1 MSDQAEKNIMQRTSL
16 PTSPAPLPT
25 GIRDSRDSFEQPSFV
40 EAVEAG
46 SGSGQSAGG
55 DTDGGIELGKHV
67 EGKQKVTLYLPA
79 SLYRQLK
86 VRSAVEMDSM
96 SAMTEKALA
105 FLLEHPEAVEGALGR
120 THQLHHCPACAHP
133 FVVRGDEVVSIQS
146 SSGTGWILDD
156 DWDAPQQIPEQQD
169 TLVTC

>member
-1 MSDQAEKNIMQRTSL
+1 MQRTSL

-25 GIRDSRDSFEQPSFV
+25 GIRDSFEKPSF
-40 EAVEAG
+40 AEAG

-55 DTDGGIELGKHV
+55 ETSGSGGVELGRQG

-105 FLLEHPEAVEGALGR
+105 FLLEHPEAVEGTLGR

-133 FVVRGDEVVSIQS
+133 FLVRGDEVVSIQS

-156 DWDAPQQIPEQQD
+156 DWDSAQQIPEQQD
-169 TLVTC
+169 TLVIC